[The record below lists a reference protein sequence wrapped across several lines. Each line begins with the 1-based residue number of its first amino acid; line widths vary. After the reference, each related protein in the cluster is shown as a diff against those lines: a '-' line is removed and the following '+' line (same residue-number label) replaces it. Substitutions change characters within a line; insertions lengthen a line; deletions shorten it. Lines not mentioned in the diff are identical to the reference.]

1 MADWAEKAVREILGR
16 SDYAVTNIAPI
27 NDADLIQSLAT
38 ALREARVAALEEA
51 DNRIGEFAK
60 ACVGNTLPDGARNP
74 YLYEQGIGAERCQ
87 HIIRSLKTTPAEE
100 PTK

>member
-38 ALREARVAALEEA
+38 ALREARVAALEEGKIEGMTILRAAVIAGSAAWTGSRA
-51 DNRIGEFAK
+51 DAAAQIVHAI
-60 ACVGNTLPDGARNP
+60 DGYLNP
-74 YLYEQGIGAERCQ
+74 
-87 HIIRSLKTTPAEE
+87 LKTTPAEE